1 MDETMKSTRVAN
13 IFEDPHHQANSA
25 ETLSP
30 WESAYLRF
38 ETPEEETRKFMRRL
52 CKLGA
57 QDWRR
62 DAAIIELF
70 CGHGN
75 GLHALNRLGFSH
87 LEGIDLSARLL
98 AEYTGPAKCYV
109 ADCRCLPFPDHSRD
123 IAVIHGGLHHL
134 SELPADLERTFGEI
148 HRVLRTGGS
157 LALVEP
163 WMTPYLALVHKVCE
177 VSLANRL
184 SRKVKALATMIKL
197 EQPTYGCWLEG
208 AAEILVALKR
218 FFEPKSCRV
227 AWGKLL
233 FVGTARSHPD

>member
-1 MDETMKSTRVAN
+1 MDESMQDTRVAN
-13 IFEDPHHQANSA
+13 ISGDAHQSA
-25 ETLSP
+25 EDTDTIAL
-30 WESAYLRF
+30 WESAYRLF

-52 CKLGA
+52 LKLGA
-57 QDWRR
+57 KDWRR

-75 GLHALNRLGFSH
+75 GLHALDRLGFTR
-87 LEGIDLSARLL
+87 LEGVDLSARLI

-134 SELPADLERTFGEI
+134 AELPGDLEMTLFEI
-148 HRVLRTGGS
+148 HRVLRAGGS

-177 VSLANRL
+177 NSLANRL
-184 SRKVKALATMIKL
+184 SRKVQALATMIEL
-197 EQPTYGCWLEG
+197 EQSTYGCWLDH
-208 AAEILVALKR
+208 AAEILAAFKR
-218 FFEPKSCRV
+218 FFEPKSCRI

-233 FVGTARSHPD
+233 FVGMARPQS